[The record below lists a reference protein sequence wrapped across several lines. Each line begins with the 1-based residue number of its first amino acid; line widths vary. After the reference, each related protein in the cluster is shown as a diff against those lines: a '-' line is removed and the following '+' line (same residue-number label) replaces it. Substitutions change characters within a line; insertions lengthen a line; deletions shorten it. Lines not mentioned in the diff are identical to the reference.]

1 MLRLERPG
9 FRAAARAETGD
20 ERPDGV
26 RVKPFVEAL
35 GDRVLDRDGDDD
47 PLTVVVWFSE
57 MDDLGVPDLRGVV
70 AILGGRESEREK
82 TRVNEKDTAKTTQC
96 QGKEKGERRR

>member
-1 MLRLERPG
+1 MERPG

-70 AILGGRESEREK
+70 AILGGGEKAREK
-82 TRVNEKDTAKTTQC
+82 TGVNEKDTAKTTQC